1 MKKVN
6 LMVIAVYVFLFP
18 VPVYALMKIPD
29 EELNVVMEEELKNIP
44 FETPVPEEDKKE
56 SEVLIQGENPL
67 DVTISDPIT
76 LEPEIHNIPNVQT
89 ENYITKSE
97 TTEARATEI
106 RVMESDTEDS
116 KVYVTENLISDDE
129 KTKGNGVYQEQI
141 LLSKNIIQEKLKE
154 VNAELQ
160 LLSLGND
167 ISEFVRSE
175 LYDNSNYDIMTKDNK
190 VQWRLIMIFTI
201 IIFSIISLLA
211 FILYSRRN
219 YVENSII

>member
-29 EELNVVMEEELKNIP
+29 EELNVVIEEELKNIP

-56 SEVLIQGENPL
+56 SEVLIQGENSL
-67 DVTISDPIT
+67 DVPVSDPII

-97 TTEARATEI
+97 ATEARATEI

-116 KVYVTENLISDDE
+116 KVYITENPISDDE

-141 LLSKNIIQEKLKE
+141 LLSKNIIQKKLKE

-160 LLSLGND
+160 LLSQGND